1 MLAIGALLPM
11 VVWLLWECNSMTSI
25 SGLTMTSAVM
35 LLSTRPT
42 FRRKPALLHLM
53 VLAVPAFS
61 AYALFFNSGSL
72 LQGVGRDPTLTGRTD
87 VWHFVLS
94 VPNSPLVGA
103 GYETFWVGSRLQT
116 MWTLIPGLKVQEAHN
131 GYIEIFLNMGWVGV
145 ILLATLI
152 ATGYASVIAT
162 CRRNPEIG
170 SLRLALILS
179 AVNTGFTE
187 AAFRMMGPPWL
198 AFLLA
203 TIAVPVKTMDTARK
217 GDSRG
222 RSRRRLSWPAQEP
235 DAAVTEGTA
244 LSVVHAGAVA

>member
-1 MLAIGALLPM
+1 
-11 VVWLLWECNSMTSI
+11 MTSI

-35 LLSTRPT
+35 LLSARPT
-42 FRRKPALLHLM
+42 FRRKPVLLHLM
-53 VLAVPAFS
+53 ALTIPAFS

-94 VPNSPLVGA
+94 VPNSRLVGA

-116 MWTLIPGLKVQEAHN
+116 MWRLIPGLKVQEAHN
-131 GYIEIFLNMGWVGV
+131 GYIEVFLNLGWVG
-145 ILLATLI
+145 ITLLGTLI
-152 ATGYASVIAT
+152 VTGYASVIASF
-162 CRRNPEIG
+162 RRNPEIA
-170 SLRLALILS
+170 SLRLALLLS

-203 TIAVPVKTMDTARK
+203 TIAAPMNTIDTP
-217 GDSRG
+217 SRG
-222 RSRRRLSWPAQEP
+222 ASRRRPRRQLSWPAPEP
-235 DAAVTEGTA
+235 DAAVPEGSA
-244 LSVVHAGAVA
+244 LSIVHAGALS